1 MADPIPNEVARF
13 IHEYIDSVE
22 QLEVLLLLR
31 SSAPTE
37 WTAEAVARDLRTAE
51 SSVTARLKTLHAQK
65 LVEASTAEGAT
76 AYRYAPGGVGT
87 DRLVGELASEYAL
100 RRVAVI
106 TLIFSMPNDAVRS
119 FADAFR
125 IRKDEDG

>member
-1 MADPIPNEVARF
+1 VADPIPNEIVRF

-31 SSAPTE
+31 SSAPSA

-65 LVEASTAEGAT
+65 LVEAATAESGT
-76 AYRYAPGGVGT
+76 AYRYAPDGVGT

-106 TLIFSMPNDAVRS
+106 TLIFSKPNDAVRS

>member
-1 MADPIPNEVARF
+1 VRF

-31 SSAPTE
+31 SSAPSA

-51 SSVTARLKTLHAQK
+51 TSVTARLKTLHTQK
-65 LVEASTAEGAT
+65 LVEASTVEGST
-76 AYRYAPGGVGT
+76 AYRYAPDGAGT

-106 TLIFSMPNDAVRS
+106 TLIFSKPNDAVRS